1 MRKFLWALVTLA
13 AGCAAPPPAP
23 PPPAVPAAPVQ
34 AAAYESWEVTS
45 SRLEVRVFRDGPMAR
60 LGHDHVI
67 TSTALTGRLELRE
80 PRAGSGFTLSLPL
93 DSLAVDDPEARAA
106 AGPEFAAPVPDADR
120 AGTRKNL
127 LGPRVLDAALQPVL
141 RLTADGLE
149 GGPERYVAQLRVS
162 LRGEERVVPVPV
174 TVLLDGDRVRVHAHA
189 VLRHADLG
197 LVPFTVA
204 MGVLSVRDDIVI
216 DCRLEARR
224 AS

>member
-1 MRKFLWALVTLA
+1 
-13 AGCAAPPPAP
+13 
-23 PPPAVPAAPVQ
+23 VQ

-45 SRLEVRVFRDGPMAR
+45 SRLEVRVYRDGPMAR
-60 LGHDHVI
+60 LGHNHVI

-80 PRAGSGFTLSLPL
+80 PRTASGFTLVLPL
-93 DSLAVDDPEARAA
+93 DSLVVDDAGARAA

-127 LGPRVLDAALQPVL
+127 LGPKVLDAALQPVL
-141 RLTADGLE
+141 RFQAEALE
-149 GGPERYVAQLRVS
+149 GGPQQYVARVRVA

-174 TVLLDGDRVRVHAHA
+174 TVVHLDGDRVQVHAHA

-204 MGVLSVRDDIVI
+204 MGALSVRDGIEI

-224 AS
+224 AT